1 MIFSFEKVLRGI
13 GFALLSLTIL
23 GCVSTHQQSG
33 MVLPRSTLKQIQV
46 GKTTQQDV
54 FNLWGT
60 PSSVSPIDPNTW
72 YYFSSFSETCAFFT
86 PTVLE
91 NRVYVLTFSSGGVLT
106 KMDEKSKKDMEAVS
120 VVKRVTPP
128 VGQSTPVMKQL
139 FRNLGKAPP
148 KPQRS

>member
-1 MIFSFEKVLRGI
+1 MFSFEKVLRGM
-13 GFALLSLTIL
+13 GLALLSLGVL

-33 MVLPRSTLKQIQV
+33 MILPRSTLKQIQV

-54 FNLWGT
+54 FRLWGT
-60 PSSVSPIDPNTW
+60 PSSVSPIDSNTW
-72 YYFSSFSETCAFFT
+72 YYASCFSETCAFFT

-91 NRVYVLTFSSGGVLT
+91 NRVYVLTFSPGGVLT
-106 KMDEKSKKDMEAVS
+106 KMEEKGKKDMEAVPM
-120 VVKRVTPP
+120 VKRVTPP